1 MKRLLFS
8 ILLSLTFL
16 AGYSQQNL
24 RANRISADTI
34 KHSTVTTIPTRPATG
49 LKEFYHQDTL
59 KAIDSIGEVHY
70 LTKFD
75 KTFRYEIT
83 ADDEN
88 NILTTIKLN
97 KNCKVFYNGA
107 IIPDSSWTG
116 LNTYRITLLLQTRRF
131 DFLTINN
138 GSK

>member
-1 MKRLLFS
+1 MRKSIIL
-8 ILLSLTFL
+8 ILLSLPAFGCF
-16 AGYSQQNL
+16 AQQNL
-24 RANRISADTI
+24 RGNRVSADTI
-34 KHSTVTTIPTRPATG
+34 KHSSVNVIPTRPATG

-59 KAIDSIGEVHY
+59 KAIDSIGQIHY

-83 ADDEN
+83 TDSEN
-88 NILTTIKLN
+88 NIPITIKLN
-97 KNCKVFYNGA
+97 KNCKVFYNGNL
-107 IIPDSSWTG
+107 IPGTSWTG
-116 LNTYRITLLLQTRRF
+116 INTYRITLSLQTRQY

>member
-1 MKRLLFS
+1 MKRLIFS
-8 ILLSLTFL
+8 LLLSFIFL

-24 RANRISADTI
+24 RANRMSADTV
-34 KHSTVTTIPTRPATG
+34 KHSTVATIPTWPATG

-59 KAIDSIGEVHY
+59 KAIDSIGQIHY

-75 KTFRYEIT
+75 KTFRYEIGS
-83 ADDEN
+83 DSEN
-88 NILTTIKLN
+88 NIATTIKLN
-97 KNCKVFYNGA
+97 KNCKVYYNGS
-107 IIPDSSWTG
+107 IIPGTSWTG
-116 LNTYRITLLLQTRRF
+116 IDSYRITLLLQTRTY